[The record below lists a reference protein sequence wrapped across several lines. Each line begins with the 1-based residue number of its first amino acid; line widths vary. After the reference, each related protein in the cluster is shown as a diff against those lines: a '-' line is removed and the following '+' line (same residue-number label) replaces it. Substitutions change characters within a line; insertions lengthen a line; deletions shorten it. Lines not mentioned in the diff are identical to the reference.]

1 VIVREKIMF
10 RTGSK
15 VRITIRHFYN
25 KVFKALVYLALV
37 SIASGPA
44 NAAREVDRSFIALI
58 QMRVELDFDADG
70 QVRTCAPDAGHAANR
85 FKEEACRVAKEGV
98 ADAEKPSVPP
108 LKNRRVGVKANFEMP
123 VSVPEPFA
131 AAQAAIAKGDYTL
144 LSVDDY
150 NYDYRFGGVRCLVRP
165 DAIKNLQQMLGLQG
179 LNPTGAIAALDEA
192 NFKKGAVLFQ
202 EYVEGY
208 NRIVIASKDYP
219 DPDICATVGSGP
231 EHPNEH
237 ANLVRAL
244 AKVTPPDDGS
254 LRSAIRRGDIA
265 AVRKRSALA
274 SANDF
279 FRYDNFR
286 ENSIDWATLKGNK
299 SIIQLVSDRLIQL
312 DAAKKDYWKTYIAI
326 NVLAHHQQS
335 PDLVEWV
342 TKSSLPSLFEMSDNN
357 WAIDLAGIGE
367 AGNMTAGKALVDALY
382 ADPRSSPRPVLMG
395 SYRTLGD
402 DEYDRS
408 RPFPALVNYALNH
421 PQLARMCN
429 ERSVVPDREVECGG
443 LISFFSRFLDVK
455 SLGRLLNRLH
465 HPQTTRHQILV
476 DAIVNRDA
484 EKVRLLAA
492 YPLDPNSKDFQGL
505 NEVWQ
510 KSEPLYAGK
519 IEPTFSSPDKAK
531 EGWPLVR
538 VQFPPRP
545 VPAPDSWKLSNF
557 CSVSAAE
564 NAKCVEIRS
573 ILASMKMPKDKLP
586 SLAPPLCPYPT
597 DGSGACNN
605 PERYRAR

>member
-1 VIVREKIMF
+1 MF
-10 RTGSK
+10 RSGGK
-15 VRITIRHFYN
+15 VRVRIWPFRN
-25 KVFKALVYLALV
+25 SVCKVLAALLLTFH
-37 SIASGPA
+37 ASGPA
-44 NAAREVDRSFIALI
+44 NAASADERSFIALI

-70 QVRTCAPDAGHAANR
+70 QVRACTPDASHAASR
-85 FKEEACRVAKEGV
+85 FKEEACRVAKDGV
-98 ADAEKPSVPP
+98 ADAAQPSAPP
-108 LKNRRVGVKANFEMP
+108 LKNRRVGVRANFEMP

-131 AAQAAIAKGDYTL
+131 AAQAAITKGDYTL
-144 LSVDDY
+144 LSIDDY
-150 NYDYRFGGVRCLVRP
+150 NYDFRFGGVRCLVRP
-165 DAIKNLQQMLGLQG
+165 RAVKNLQQILELQG

-192 NFKKGAVLFQ
+192 NFKKGAALFQ

-219 DPDICATVGSGP
+219 DPDICAIVGSGP

-244 AKVTPPDDGS
+244 GKVTPPDDGS

-265 AVRKRSALA
+265 AVRTRSALA

-279 FRYDNFR
+279 FRYDTFR
-286 ENSIDWATLKGNK
+286 ENSINWATLKGKK

-342 TKSSLPSLFEMSDNN
+342 TRSSLPSLFEMSNNN

-382 ADPRSSPRPVLMG
+382 ADPRSSPRPVLLG

-408 RPFPALVNYALNH
+408 RPLPALVNYALNH

-429 ERSVVPDREVECGG
+429 EKSVVPDREVECGG

-455 SLGRLLNRLH
+455 SLGNLLNRLH
-465 HPQTTRHQILV
+465 HPQTMRHQILV

-519 IEPTFSSPDKAK
+519 IEPTFSSPDEAK

-545 VPAPDSWKLSNF
+545 VPAPDSWKLSNT

-573 ILASMKMPKDKLP
+573 ILTQIMMPNERLP
-586 SLAPPLCPYPT
+586 SLAAPVCPYSI
-597 DGSGACNN
+597 DASGACSN
-605 PERYRAR
+605 PRRYRGN